1 MGKRQ
6 IKKGIEDA
14 YLLRYEQLKLEK
26 GDGSAL
32 LRLSRQVEADS
43 MSTQA
48 GVELRLVQKR
58 LKRKLAQA
66 RKRRDT
72 EEADPIAWA
81 VPAEALGDGEL
92 VLSLEDVPV
101 RKELDAECPR
111 PAAALPTLSDL
122 INSDLLGAEVDD

>member
-1 MGKRQ
+1 
-6 IKKGIEDA
+6 
-14 YLLRYEQLKLEK
+14 
-26 GDGSAL
+26 
-32 LRLSRQVEADS
+32 

-101 RKELDAECPR
+101 RKELRDF
-111 PAAALPTLSDL
+111 LSE
-122 INSDLLGAEVDD
+122 LGAWWYLCVCAVRSGG